1 MKNLH
6 WMITLLLALALSGC
20 MTPDMLRV
28 SNTLAAPEFATTPG
42 VPQAAAAQKTE
53 SALEGI
59 NQGTFTLAL
68 IDVELKQALAILSK
82 DSPVPIIAEP
92 GATGRVTVNIR
103 NKPLGDLLV
112 TMLRPLGYSATIE
125 GGMIVVGPP
134 RLVTRSFVINYL
146 KDKRV
151 SNSVTNASISAGSG
165 GSGDG
170 SSSGNSQGNV
180 SVTTS
185 GSSDYWA
192 ETVKGLEAIV
202 YGPGKK
208 DSSAGNR
215 MVTNQLAGVIY
226 VTAPT
231 DTMDIVSSFLT
242 SIEQEV
248 KRQVLIQA
256 HIVEVDLNDSFKL
269 GINWDAILQSASKS
283 VSFRQ
288 VAHTDSLANSFILDI
303 KTPDFNLLLDAF
315 KEQGDVNMLSSPKIS
330 TLNNQKAV
338 IKLTTKEVT
347 WVQSTLRDSDGK
359 VTEIISTPQI
369 DEVGLFL
376 DVTPNISDR
385 GSITMQVHPSITE
398 VQKTAFSPGAENT
411 SRSSKPVITV
421 REIDTMVD
429 IQSGQTMVIGGLI
442 SDKFTA
448 VKRGIPLL
456 GDIPYLGWL
465 FSNYSQEKRKTELV
479 IFITPYVLDN
489 NVIED
494 IRKEHE
500 NRLWGSEGINR
511 LVESTRN

>member
-1 MKNLH
+1 MKNIQWLL
-6 WMITLLLALALSGC
+6 TLLLALVLSGC

-28 SNTLAAPEFATTPG
+28 SNTLAAPEFSAAPAP
-42 VPQAAAAQKTE
+42 PQPAPDRKADSTLRQ
-53 SALEGI
+53 I
-59 NQGTFTLAL
+59 NQGNFSLAL
-68 IDVELKQALAILSK
+68 IDVDLKQALAILSK

-112 TMLRPLGYSATIE
+112 TMLRPLGYTATIE
-125 GGMIVVGPP
+125 DGVIVVGPP

-165 GSGDG
+165 GSGEG
-170 SSSGNSQGNV
+170 GGGGAQGNV

-185 GSSDYWA
+185 GSTDFWA
-192 ETVKGLEAIV
+192 ETIKGLEAIV
-202 YGPGKK
+202 YGVGKK
-208 DSSAGNR
+208 DGEGSGSR
-215 MVTNQLAGVIY
+215 IVTNQLAGVIH

-231 DTMDIVSSFLT
+231 DTMDVVSAFLD
-242 SIEQEV
+242 SIEEEV

-256 HIVEVDLNDSFKL
+256 HIVEVDLNDKFSL
-269 GINWDAILQSASKS
+269 GINWNAFLQSANKS
-283 VSFRQ
+283 VSLKQ
-288 VAHTDSLANSFILDI
+288 VAHSSSLANSFVLDI
-303 KTPDFNLLLDAF
+303 KTPDFDLLLDAL

-347 WVQSTLRDSDGK
+347 WVQSTIRDSDGK
-359 VTEIISTPQI
+359 ITEVINTPQI

-376 DVTPNISDR
+376 DVTPNIAST

-398 VQKTAFSPGAENT
+398 VKRVSESPDT
-411 SRSSKPVITV
+411 FSSKPVITV
-421 REIDTMVD
+421 REVDTMVD
-429 IQSGQTMVIGGLI
+429 VLSGQTMVIGGLI
-442 SDKFTA
+442 SDKFSTT
-448 VKRGIPLL
+448 KRGIPLL

-465 FSNYSQEKRKTELV
+465 FSNFVQEKRKTELV
-479 IFITPYVLDN
+479 IFLTPYVLN
-489 NVIED
+489 SNVIED

-500 NRLWGSEGINR
+500 NRLWGREGINR
-511 LVESTRN
+511 LVQNAQQ